1 MYQEY
6 LAKSLTEKYTMLN
19 AQMDKVVHDA
29 NAEIAGLRDK
39 LQSIFAPD
47 RPSRPN

>member
-6 LAKSLTEKYTMLN
+6 LAKSLTEKYTILN

-29 NAEIAGLRDK
+29 NVEIAGLRDK
-39 LQSIFAPD
+39 LHGAVAHNPALW
-47 RPSRPN
+47 PY